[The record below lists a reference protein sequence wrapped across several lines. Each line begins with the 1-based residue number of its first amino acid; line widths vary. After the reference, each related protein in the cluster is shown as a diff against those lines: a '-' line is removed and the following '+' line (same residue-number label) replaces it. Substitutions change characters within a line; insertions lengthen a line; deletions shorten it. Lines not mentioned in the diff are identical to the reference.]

1 VSETEAAAVPGDR
14 IRVLVVDDHQMFRRG
29 VAMVLEQQPDLELVG
44 EAGDVTEA
52 VQIATDKL
60 PDVVLMDVKMPRGS
74 GIEATAQIKELVPSA
89 KILMLTISEE
99 EADLYDSLKAGATG
113 YLLKDVA
120 IEEVVEAIR
129 SVHQGESRISPSM
142 ASKLINEF
150 AAMSKRGD
158 EKPQSPQPR
167 LTEREMEVLR
177 LVAKGRNNRDIAK
190 ELFISEN
197 TVKNHI
203 RNILEKLHLHSRMQA
218 VVYAVREG
226 FIEIQ

>member
-1 VSETEAAAVPGDR
+1 MSESEATAVPGDR

-44 EAGDVTEA
+44 EAGDVVEA

-129 SVHQGESRISPSM
+129 SVHQGESRIS
-142 ASKLINEF
+142 
-150 AAMSKRGD
+150 
-158 EKPQSPQPR
+158 
-167 LTEREMEVLR
+167 
-177 LVAKGRNNRDIAK
+177 
-190 ELFISEN
+190 
-197 TVKNHI
+197 
-203 RNILEKLHLHSRMQA
+203 
-218 VVYAVREG
+218 
-226 FIEIQ
+226 